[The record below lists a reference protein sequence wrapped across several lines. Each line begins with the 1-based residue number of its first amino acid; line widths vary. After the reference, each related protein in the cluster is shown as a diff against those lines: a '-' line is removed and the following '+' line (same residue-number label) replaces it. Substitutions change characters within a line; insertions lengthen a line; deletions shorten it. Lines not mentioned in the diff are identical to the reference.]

1 MNRRLSVL
9 VALALALFYSSSRP
23 AAVAARAVT
32 GPREARPLQTASQ
45 AAVATAN
52 PFLTASPLPFQAP
65 PFDRIKDAD
74 YQPAIEE
81 GMKRQRAEIDAIAN
95 DPAAPTFGNT
105 LEAMERSGALLTR
118 VSKVFFNLTQSNTND
133 TLQKVESDEAPRL
146 AAHQDAIFMDPRLFA
161 RVKTLYDTRASLGL
175 GPEAAFLV
183 ERYYRNFV
191 RAGTRLSDGDKA
203 TLRALNEEE
212 AKLTTDFRQR
222 VLADTDASAVV
233 VDDKSQL
240 AGLTEQDLAAAAEAA
255 RDRKLEGKW
264 LLRLD
269 PENDDPP
276 PAAPS
281 LTPSGLS
288 PSGPRTQ
295 GGCRLPTDPSDVPVG
310 VDRPIDTGT
319 PRPDVP
325 MAAYV
330 EYSGEA
336 GGDPRTV
343 ALNVVSDG
351 IARIVAIE
359 GPVVAKR
366 AYEIYLRGC
375 GIKRMGHEL
384 KRTMN
389 KALAHAIRAGGV
401 VAEDETGK
409 GGVFFSVV
417 RLKGSVPIRLRT
429 RGPRALD
436 EIPPSEIQILA
447 RYLGRWQGTT
457 PGSDENLRALLECY
471 ELKRLTTQVATSVR
485 DSLARALPYVDEFF
499 SGLSES

>member
-1 MNRRLSVL
+1 MYDELAQRGYWITPQVRVGQYRIDL
-9 VALALALFYSSSRP
+9 V
-23 AAVAARAVT
+23 VQ
-32 GPREARPLQTASQ
+32 GH
-45 AAVATAN
+45 N
-52 PFLTASPLPFQAP
+52 
-65 PFDRIKDAD
+65 DA
-74 YQPAIEE
+74 
-81 GMKRQRAEIDAIAN
+81 
-95 DPAAPTFGNT
+95 
-105 LEAMERSGALLTR
+105 
-118 VSKVFFNLTQSNTND
+118 
-133 TLQKVESDEAPRL
+133 RL
-146 AAHQDAIFMDPRLFA
+146 A
-161 RVKTLYDTRASLGL
+161 
-175 GPEAAFLV
+175 V
-183 ERYYRNFV
+183 EC
-191 RAGTRLSDGDKA
+191 DGDKYHGA
-203 TLRALNEEE
+203 D
-212 AKLTTDFRQR
+212 KWTDDMRRQR
-222 VLADTDASAVV
+222 VLERAEWVFWRCFASAFLRRRREVL
-233 VDDKSQL
+233 DDL
-240 AGLTEQDLAAAAEAA
+240 VRTLTERGIEPVGAEGAPRSVHVEQRVVRSA
-255 RDRKLEGKW
+255 TEGADKAVI
-264 LLRLD
+264 RVHD

-366 AYEIYLRGC
+366 AYDIYLRGC